1 MTATSDKKTVTLQVD
16 GRAVEAKPGQTV
28 LEACRAAGIHI
39 PTLCADPRLA
49 PYGACRLC
57 IVQVEG
63 MRGYPTSCTTLA
75 TEGMAVTT
83 QNDALF
89 ELRKTVVELLLS
101 DHKLDCLTCENAG
114 ACGLQ
119 DVAYEHGVSKSR
131 FEGEKHVV
139 TVADNNPAIIRDL
152 EKCIMCGRC
161 VRICEQ
167 VEGPAVYGFTG
178 RGFNA
183 LPNTPF
189 GVPMLENGCEVCGQ
203 CVSTCPTGALRPRKS
218 EGKGRTW
225 EKTYTDTTCS
235 YCAVGCTITLEA
247 KDGVLV
253 GASAPLDKGVNKGN
267 LCVKGRY
274 GYEFVNHPDRL
285 TTPLIR
291 RDGKLEPASWDE
303 ALDYVAQRFTEI
315 RDEYGPDSIG
325 GRGACRS
332 TNEENYL
339 LQKFMRAAIGTN
351 NIDNSARL

>member
-1 MTATSDKKTVTLQVD
+1 MSKTTKTDTVTIMVD
-16 GRAVEAKPGQTV
+16 GLALEAKAGQTV
-28 LEACRAAGIHI
+28 LEACRNADIHV

-57 IVQVEG
+57 IVEIEG
-63 MRGYPTSCTTLA
+63 VRGYPTSCTTVVSD
-75 TEGMAVTT
+75 GMNVTT
-83 QNDALF
+83 RSEALF
-89 ELRKTVVELLLS
+89 DLRKTVVELLLS
-101 DHKLDCLTCENAG
+101 DHKMDCLTCESAG
-114 ACGLQ
+114 ACALQ
-119 DVAYEHGVSKSR
+119 DVAYEHGVKSSP
-131 FEGEKHVV
+131 FVGEKHKVDV
-139 TVADNNPAIIRDL
+139 TENNPAIIRDL

-167 VEGPAVYGFTG
+167 VEGPSVYGFTG
-178 RGFNA
+178 RGFDS

-189 GVPMLENGCEVCGQ
+189 GVQMLENGCETCGQ
-203 CVSTCPTGALRPRKS
+203 CVSTCPTGALRPRMS

-247 KDGVLV
+247 KDGKLV
-253 GASAPLDKGVNKGN
+253 GASAPLGKGVNNGN

-274 GYEFVNHPDRL
+274 GYDYVNHPDRL

-303 ALDYVAQRFTEI
+303 ALDYVADRLREI
-315 RDEYGPDSIG
+315 RDEHGPDAIG

-339 LQKFMRAAIGTN
+339 LQKFIRAAIGTN